1 MKNAFCVAKQA
12 TTEEKKRR
20 CGILR
25 IKYIIWFGHIAS
37 PLLTVLT
44 QGIFT
49 LRSHCRCGPCAECV
63 TFFPSNIF
71 EAQTKFGL
79 FGHFNFGGFCF
90 FLSFLHRIWSLRAL
104 YWLTWEHLSV
114 GIFFLFF
121 HRKMMPAI
129 LWPKSIRK
137 MMALINQFRHS
148 NQSKSYTSSR
158 ESQTLEEENTQRRT
172 KEKKKTKIKNLRYFG
187 RKTMWRHNRRQKP
200 ETKNNWSRFTSP

>member
-79 FGHFNFGGFCF
+79 FGHFNIGGFCF
-90 FLSFLHRIWSLRAL
+90 FCHFCIAFGHSEHSTDWPESISRSGFFFYFSIARWCQQSSGRNRYAKWWRWSINFVILIKAKATRHRASLK
-104 YWLTWEHLSV
+104 H
-114 GIFFLFF
+114 
-121 HRKMMPAI
+121 
-129 LWPKSIRK
+129 
-137 MMALINQFRHS
+137 
-148 NQSKSYTSSR
+148 
-158 ESQTLEEENTQRRT
+158 
-172 KEKKKTKIKNLRYFG
+172 
-187 RKTMWRHNRRQKP
+187 
-200 ETKNNWSRFTSP
+200 

>member
-79 FGHFNFGGFCF
+79 FGHFNIGGFCF
-90 FLSFLHRIWSLRAL
+90 FCHFCIAFGHSEHSTDWPRVSLGREFFFIFPSQDDASNPLAEIDTQNDGVDQSISSF
-104 YWLTWEHLSV
+104 
-114 GIFFLFF
+114 
-121 HRKMMPAI
+121 
-129 LWPKSIRK
+129 
-137 MMALINQFRHS
+137 
-148 NQSKSYTSSR
+148 
-158 ESQTLEEENTQRRT
+158 
-172 KEKKKTKIKNLRYFG
+172 
-187 RKTMWRHNRRQKP
+187 
-200 ETKNNWSRFTSP
+200 

>member
-1 MKNAFCVAKQA
+1 MRRRRSIAIGNGNVVNARNAILIGLIDEKCVLCCK
-12 TTEEKKRR
+12 TGNNRKKKKRR

-79 FGHFNFGGFCF
+79 FGHFNIGGFCF
-90 FLSFLHRIWSLRAL
+90 FCHFCIAFGHS
-104 YWLTWEHLSV
+104 EHS
-114 GIFFLFF
+114 
-121 HRKMMPAI
+121 
-129 LWPKSIRK
+129 
-137 MMALINQFRHS
+137 
-148 NQSKSYTSSR
+148 TD
-158 ESQTLEEENTQRRT
+158 
-172 KEKKKTKIKNLRYFG
+172 
-187 RKTMWRHNRRQKP
+187 
-200 ETKNNWSRFTSP
+200 

>member
-104 YWLTWEHLSV
+104 YWLTESISRS
-114 GIFFLFF
+114 GIFFYFSIARWCQQSSGRNRYAKWWRWSINFVILIKAKATR
-121 HRKMMPAI
+121 HRA
-129 LWPKSIRK
+129 S
-137 MMALINQFRHS
+137 LIH
-148 NQSKSYTSSR
+148 
-158 ESQTLEEENTQRRT
+158 
-172 KEKKKTKIKNLRYFG
+172 
-187 RKTMWRHNRRQKP
+187 
-200 ETKNNWSRFTSP
+200 